1 MSCDILKYTHL
12 LTKGGSM
19 KRLQLTEHDIEDID
33 MFSRDHVGISTLER
47 YTGSDKDDFQPY
59 ILLTNFKKYLDAF
72 SEITGA
78 PIKHGSAMRAC
89 HCPADK
95 ITIIDFGVGSPVAAL
110 IMELISFINPKAV
123 LMLGMCGGLSRKYA
137 VGDFFNPLAA
147 IREEGTSN
155 AYMPP
160 QCPAL
165 SSFDIQQFVCE
176 ELKQSQLPYHTGVI
190 HTTNVRFWEFNEP
203 FKKTLQE
210 EHCQAI
216 DMECATLFT
225 VGFSRAVPIG
235 ALMLISDLPL
245 KAGGVKTKESA
256 KQVFENFTSQH
267 LNVGIAVLK
276 NIHAHETATFGD
288 QF

>member
-1 MSCDILKYTHL
+1 MNKLK
-12 LTKGGSM
+12 
-19 KRLQLTEHDIEDID
+19 LTENDIEDID
-33 MFSRDHVGISTLER
+33 LFSRDHVGISTLER
-47 YTGSDKDDFQPY
+47 YTGSDKDEFQPY

-72 SEITGA
+72 SEITGC
-78 PIKHGSAMRAC
+78 PVKHGSAMRAC

-110 IMELISFINPKAV
+110 VVELLSFISPKAV
-123 LMLGMCGGLSRKYA
+123 LMLGMCGGLSRKYN

-165 SSFDIQQFVCE
+165 SSFDIQQFVCD
-176 ELKQSQLPYHTGVI
+176 ELKFRKLAYHTGVI

-203 FKKTLQE
+203 FKENLRE

-225 VGFSRAVPIG
+225 VGFSRSVPIG

-256 KQVFENFTSQH
+256 KKVFENFTSQH
-267 LNVGIAVLK
+267 LNVGISVLK
-276 NIHAHETATFGD
+276 NIHIQEKSDFGD